1 MDELVRNERI
11 KLLAN
16 AFNTASTTCFAVGVA
31 APLAGAVYSNGTF
44 GLTPLFFG
52 VATVSWLLAAIA
64 LHLVG
69 RTVLGGLQS

>member
-31 APLAGAVYSNGTF
+31 APLAGAV
-44 GLTPLFFG
+44 
-52 VATVSWLLAAIA
+52 
-64 LHLVG
+64 
-69 RTVLGGLQS
+69 